1 MKQFTSNIRSDKD
14 KGEAQIKGLPE
25 RSNELIIA
33 ALVKKRKANLL
44 RLRESHE
51 ANMFWLNSS
60 IETKIDIS
68 KQAMKAKQRTLM
80 YFTLTMS
87 MYSSCILN
95 STSIL
100 PTVKSFL
107 QLFEEWE
114 YHFSGSAM
122 QSMKYVLA
130 KNSPCIYPRSS
141 PLAIKNSIGIDVLSP
156 SLYKFDN
163 SIVYEHLNIT
173 HVPFDLDHMEVFIG
187 LCDALISLYDK
198 FLSDEC
204 YT

>member
-1 MKQFTSNIRSDKD
+1 MQFASNMLNDKD
-14 KGEAQIKGLPE
+14 KGEAQIE
-25 RSNELIIA
+25 RSMKLDII
-33 ALVKKRKANLL
+33 ALVKERKTNLI
-44 RLRESHE
+44 RLREGHE
-51 ANMFWLNSS
+51 SNIFWLNSS
-60 IETKIDIS
+60 IEIDIS
-68 KQAMKAKQRTLM
+68 KQSLKLKQRTLM

-87 MYSSCILN
+87 MYSSSILT
-95 STSIL
+95 STSVVI
-100 PTVKSFL
+100 TVKSFL

-141 PLAIKNSIGIDVLSP
+141 SLAKNGLIGSDILSP

-163 SIVYEHLNIT
+163 TIVYEHLNIT
-173 HVPFDLDHMEVFIG
+173 HVPFDLDYIEVFMG

-198 FLSDEC
+198 FLCDEC